1 MLTKANPKTDLVFKK
16 LFGTEDNKDILMSL
30 INAILPLTQQIVTL
44 ELKNPY
50 NLADYTDGKL
60 TILDIKAQDEKGIQY
75 DIEMQIRGYDFYG
88 KRTLYYWAKIFGA
101 QLDHIPELQKLTALV
116 DNSYSELKKCIVIS
130 LIDFNFFD
138 DKTPQRCFTL
148 KNRETNETH
157 KDLDY
162 LDLYFIEMRK
172 FKKELKF
179 AKTILDR
186 WINFLNNAARYVNDN
201 LPVELAEIK
210 EIRKASLKLD
220 AMYLDKSEREHYE
233 GQQKFRLDESSRLK
247 EALEK
252 ADIKAKA
259 ELEKVQKAKAQL
271 EAKLE
276 KATEKA
282 ERAEKAEMDI
292 IKKSILKGFDNETI
306 ADITGFAIK
315 KIQEIREQIK
325 K

>member
-1 MLTKANPKTDLVFKK
+1 M
-16 LFGTEDNKDILMSL
+16 
-30 INAILPLTQQIVTL
+30 
-44 ELKNPY
+44 
-50 NLADYTDGKL
+50 
-60 TILDIKAQDEKGIQY
+60 
-75 DIEMQIRGYDFYG
+75 
-88 KRTLYYWAKIFGA
+88 
-101 QLDHIPELQKLTALV
+101 
-116 DNSYSELKKCIVIS
+116 IS

-138 DKTPQRCFTL
+138 DQTAHRCFTL

-201 LPVELAEIK
+201 LPIELAEIK
-210 EIRKASLKLD
+210 EIRKANLKLE
-220 AMYLDKSEREHYE
+220 AMYLDKSEREQYE

-259 ELEKVQKAKAQL
+259 ILEKAEIKAKAVLEKVQKELAKAKS
-271 EAKLE
+271 EN
-276 KATEKA
+276 
-282 ERAEKAEMDI
+282 DI
-292 IKKSILKGFDNETI
+292 IQKAILKGLDNETI
-306 ADITGFAIK
+306 ADITELTVKQIQKIRGK
-315 KIQEIREQIK
+315 K
-325 K
+325 